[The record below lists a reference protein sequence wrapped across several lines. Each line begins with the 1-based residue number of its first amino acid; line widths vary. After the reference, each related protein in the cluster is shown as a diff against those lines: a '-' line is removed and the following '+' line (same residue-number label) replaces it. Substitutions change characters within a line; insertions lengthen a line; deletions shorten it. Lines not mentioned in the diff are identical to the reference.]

1 MPRSREICK
10 AYGSDMSYDV
20 CEQAIQVHGGY
31 GFCSEYPVEQF
42 ARDCKIASIYEGTNG
57 IQAMDLLSRKILRDK
72 GAGVKA
78 LLGEMM
84 PVVKRTK
91 AHPVLGSYAATVEQ
105 SYGWLQDALTH
116 VTSVVAGGEVP
127 AGFLESVPL
136 LEIFGDV
143 LLGWLHLWQ
152 AEIALGKVEKVY
164 KEAGANTKEEQAGL
178 VEKNPEAAY
187 LAGKVASAR
196 FYIGRLL
203 PIVAGKVEAIK
214 KKETAPLEIPD
225 AAF

>member
-1 MPRSREICK
+1 
-10 AYGSDMSYDV
+10 
-20 CEQAIQVHGGY
+20 VHGGY

-78 LLGEMM
+78 LLAEMR
-84 PVVKRTK
+84 PVVESTR
-91 AHPVLGSYAATVEQ
+91 AHPVLGPYAARVER
-105 SYGWLQDALTH
+105 SYGWLQDALAH

-152 AEIALGKVEKVY
+152 AEIALGKAEKIY
-164 KEAGANTKEEQAGL
+164 REAGAGTKESQRGL
-178 VEKNPEAAY
+178 AEKNPDAAY
-187 LAGKVASAR
+187 LEGKIASAKY
-196 FYIGRLL
+196 YIGRLL
-203 PIVAGKVEAIK
+203 PIVAGKVEALK
-214 KKETAPLEIPD
+214 NKETSPLEIPEVS
-225 AAF
+225 F

>member
-1 MPRSREICK
+1 M
-10 AYGSDMSYDV
+10 
-20 CEQAIQVHGGY
+20 
-31 GFCSEYPVEQF
+31 
-42 ARDCKIASIYEGTNG
+42 
-57 IQAMDLLSRKILRDK
+57 
-72 GAGVKA
+72 KA

-84 PVVKRTK
+84 PVVERTK
-91 AHPVLGSYAATVEQ
+91 AHPSLGSYAATVEK
-105 SYGWLQDALTH
+105 SYGWLQEALTH
-116 VTSVVAGGEVP
+116 LTSVVAGGEVA

-164 KEAGANTKEEQAGL
+164 EEVGANTKEEQAGL
-178 VEKNPEAAY
+178 AEKNPEAAY